1 LIKRIVAW
9 KPCASKN
16 DTAPEISN
24 KVMGKS
30 QALMHLL
37 ETEYG
42 LLGGR
47 RILQLIVEDVEA
59 LMEEF
64 YPSTAR
70 AASGTLVWTCT
81 ADEGKKAEPGKRTE
95 EYKTATVQL
104 PFVTTAD
111 LRDRTGKKTPREKRV
126 ASARER
132 DKKRLARLAKAATE
146 QGGLLTI
153 AELSVILNKSYQ
165 VISRYVREREQE
177 TGEILPLK
185 GYKMDQGSRP
195 THKKEIVRLYE
206 QGMEPPD
213 IARESRHNLKSV
225 DRYLKDYERVKML
238 LKRGMEADGISS
250 AIGRGRTVVLEY
262 IEIARQYH
270 PELFNKRD

>member
-1 LIKRIVAW
+1 MSRVNPYGSIEKRTFG
-9 KPCASKN
+9 N
-16 DTAPEISN
+16 
-24 KVMGKS
+24 
-30 QALMHLL
+30 ALMHLL

-47 RILQLIVEDVEA
+47 RILQLIVEDVQA

-64 YPSTAR
+64 YPSTER
-70 AASGTLVWTCT
+70 SASGALIWTCT

-111 LRDRTGKKTPREKRV
+111 LRERTEKKTPREKRV

-132 DKKRLARLAKAATE
+132 DKKRLARMVKAAAE

-165 VISRYVREREQE
+165 VVSRYLREREQE

-213 IARESRHNLKSV
+213 VARETRHSLKSV
-225 DRYLKDYERVKML
+225 ERYLQDYERVKLL
-238 LKRGMEADGISS
+238 LKRGMEVDEISS
-250 AIGRGRTVVLEY
+250 TIGRGRTVVLEY
-262 IEIARQYH
+262 VEIARQYQ
-270 PELFNKRD
+270 PQLFDKRD